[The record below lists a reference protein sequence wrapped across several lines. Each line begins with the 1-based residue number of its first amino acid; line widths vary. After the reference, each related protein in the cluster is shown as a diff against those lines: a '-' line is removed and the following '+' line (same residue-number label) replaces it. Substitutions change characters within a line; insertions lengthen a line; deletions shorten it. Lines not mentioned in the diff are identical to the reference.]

1 MSDAVKGLRQKEKH
15 CSTFYF
21 QDHQVGHVGREPP
34 VKPTVAKQFHIS
46 TWQMSLKEETERN
59 CFIFNL
65 SCSHPPSQHF
75 KKKKKKLGIPP
86 RSRPNPAIGHGSLV
100 HSWRLENW
108 PGILF
113 QGYSKVAWART
124 PPHCLRFHHVSRQL
138 TSENGK
144 VPTSLRGDLFFCAL
158 CISVISTD
166 ATRGHDEEWSRC
178 LQTTEPEISWIS
190 QWHKYTKI
198 PVVCHDLWI

>member
-1 MSDAVKGLRQKEKH
+1 MSCLSMMSDAVKGLRQKEKH

-59 CFIFNL
+59 CFIFIL

-75 KKKKKKLGIPP
+75 KKKKILGIPAIKAQSSHW
-86 RSRPNPAIGHGSLV
+86 SRLLGALL
-100 HSWRLENW
+100 WRLENW

-113 QGYSKVAWART
+113 QGYSKVAWAR
-124 PPHCLRFHHVSRQL
+124 LRFHHVSRQL
-138 TSENGK
+138 TPEKWK

-158 CISVISTD
+158 CISDKHRRHARARWRMI
-166 ATRGHDEEWSRC
+166 
-178 LQTTEPEISWIS
+178 
-190 QWHKYTKI
+190 
-198 PVVCHDLWI
+198 

>member
-75 KKKKKKLGIPP
+75 KKKKKNWEFPHDQGPIQPLVTAPWCIHEGL
-86 RSRPNPAIGHGSLV
+86 RIGL
-100 HSWRLENW
+100 
-108 PGILF
+108 
-113 QGYSKVAWART
+113 GYSSKDIPRWLGQEHRRIVCDSIMSHDNWHQKMEKC
-124 PPHCLRFHHVSRQL
+124 PPAYGV
-138 TSENGK
+138 TSFS
-144 VPTSLRGDLFFCAL
+144 VRCA
-158 CISVISTD
+158 SV
-166 ATRGHDEEWSRC
+166 W
-178 LQTTEPEISWIS
+178 
-190 QWHKYTKI
+190 
-198 PVVCHDLWI
+198 

>member
-75 KKKKKKLGIPP
+75 KKKKKTGNSPTIKAQSSHWSRLLGAFMKAWELAWDTLP
-86 RSRPNPAIGHGSLV
+86 RI
-100 HSWRLENW
+100 
-108 PGILF
+108 F
-113 QGYSKVAWART
+113 QGGLGKNTAALSAI
-124 PPHCLRFHHVSRQL
+124 PSCLTTTDIRKWKSAHQL
-138 TSENGK
+138 TGW
-144 VPTSLRGDLFFCAL
+144 PLFLCAVHQ
-158 CISVISTD
+158 CDKHRRHARARWRMI
-166 ATRGHDEEWSRC
+166 
-178 LQTTEPEISWIS
+178 
-190 QWHKYTKI
+190 
-198 PVVCHDLWI
+198 